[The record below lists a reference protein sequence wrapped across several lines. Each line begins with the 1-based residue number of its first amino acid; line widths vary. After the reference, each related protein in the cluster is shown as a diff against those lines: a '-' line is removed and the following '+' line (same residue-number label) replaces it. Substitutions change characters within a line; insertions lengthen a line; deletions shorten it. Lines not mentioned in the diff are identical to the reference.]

1 MEEQTA
7 GAQADEAAS
16 DGASADG
23 SSDGRSDAPAPGVD
37 GLADAA
43 RRPGETRA
51 SRRARREALLQQPIL
66 PEMATVPRPL
76 VVAAT
81 FVLCAVLVGAV
92 RTHPVVVAVALAG
105 IGLLLGWG
113 WPRLLGSS
121 SRFGSSL
128 AIGVAGVLAPVVAVL
143 PNGQPVL
150 TLVPVAL
157 AGGLGLMFAHQI
169 LRRDGRPRLTESIGV
184 SAFGL
189 ALVTVG
195 TTWLPL
201 TVDDRAGSLAVAALA
216 AIAVSSLVDLAVGYP
231 KVRPWLLPVGMLL
244 GASAALVTANV
255 LGAPGQAT
263 AALAGLLCAAVSQAV
278 RRVCTVLPPL
288 TWFSAQMA
296 TAAAGVLLP
305 GIVAYSVALA
315 LVG

>member
-1 MEEQTA
+1 MPDVDEQTA
-7 GAQADEAAS
+7 GAEAHEADEPAASAS
-16 DGASADG
+16 DGPTSG
-23 SSDGRSDAPAPGVD
+23 KD

-51 SRRARREALLQQPIL
+51 SRRARREALLRQPVL

-81 FVLCAVLVGAV
+81 FVLCAVLVAAV
-92 RTHPVVVAVALAG
+92 RTDPVVVAVALAG
-105 IGLLLGWG
+105 TGLLLGWG

-143 PNGQPVL
+143 PDGRPDL

-184 SAFGL
+184 TAFGL
-189 ALVTVG
+189 GLVTVG

-201 TVDDRAGSLAVAALA
+201 TVDERAGALAVAAFAALA
-216 AIAVSSLVDLAVGYP
+216 LSSLVDLAVGVAG
-231 KVRPWLLPVGMLL
+231 VRPWLLPIGMALGALGAMGTAALL
-244 GASAALVTANV
+244 GEPTT
-255 LGAPGQAT
+255 AT
-263 AALAGLLCAAVSQAV
+263 AALTGLLVAAVSQAV